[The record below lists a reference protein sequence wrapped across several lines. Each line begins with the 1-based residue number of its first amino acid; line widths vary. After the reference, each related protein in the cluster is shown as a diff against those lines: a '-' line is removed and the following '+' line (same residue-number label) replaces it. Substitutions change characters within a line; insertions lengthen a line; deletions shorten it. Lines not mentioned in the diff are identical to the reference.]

1 MPIVNC
7 RVGSGGDDVS
17 REHAPGVLVARGPIV
32 PVTITVP
39 DTVQS
44 SYVNLGSPIPEPVTG
59 VALIDTGATSSCFD
73 NSTALKAGLLTVG
86 KGKIASA
93 SHPENEVPLYA
104 GKMLLPGLNFD
115 VKSGFGVE
123 LSGIDGIVALIG
135 RDLLK
140 IAIFVYNGPDET
152 FTLAF

>member
-1 MPIVNC
+1 MNC

-17 REHAPGVLVARGPIV
+17 MEHAPGVLVARGPIV

-39 DTVQS
+39 DAVQS
-44 SYVNLGSPIPEPVTG
+44 SHVNLGSPIPEPVTG

-73 NSTALKAGLLTVG
+73 NSAALKAGLPTVG
-86 KGKIASA
+86 KSKMASA

-123 LSGIDGIVALIG
+123 LSGSDGIVALIG

-140 IAIFVYNGPDET
+140 IAIFVYNGPDGT